1 VKRIRGRKNMT
12 AAVKPARAA
21 VLDFASSS
29 DMAAFL
35 QTANKN
41 SKTNSPGLN
50 RLRELRKKHTP
61 TQERK

>member
-1 VKRIRGRKNMT
+1 MT